1 MARKVFFSFQ
11 FKKDH
16 WRAGQV
22 RSIGAIEGNSEVL
35 DNKWEQIKSE
45 GDAAVKKWIN
55 ENMVGRSCLVVLI
68 GNGTANRKW
77 INYEI
82 EKAWADKKG
91 VVGIYIHNLK
101 NASGEQDTQG
111 INPFDYVYHDGK
123 KLSSIVKTFNSTFST
138 STYVYDDIKEKISD
152 LIDDAIKIRS
162 NYN

>member
-22 RSIGAIEGNSEVL
+22 RSIGAIEGNSEVS
-35 DNKWEQIKSE
+35 DNKWEQIKDQ
-45 GDAAVKKWIN
+45 GDDAVKKWIN
-55 ENMVGRSCLVVLI
+55 DNMAGRSCLVVLI

-82 EKAWADKKG
+82 KKAWDDKKG

-101 NASGEQDTQG
+101 NSASEQDDKG
-111 INPFDYVYHDGK
+111 HNPFDYVYHGEK
-123 KLSSIVKTFNSTFST
+123 KLSSIVKTFDSVYST
-138 STYVYDDIKEKISD
+138 SKYVYDDIKENISK
-152 LIDDAIKIRS
+152 LIDEAIQIRS
-162 NYN
+162 NY

>member
-22 RSIGAIEGNSEVL
+22 RNIGAIEGNSEVS
-35 DNKWEQIKSE
+35 DNKWEQIKEE
-45 GDAAVKKWIN
+45 GDNAVKKWIN

-82 EKAWADKKG
+82 EKAWSDKKG

-101 NASGEQDTQG
+101 NTEGEQDTQG
-111 INPFDYVYHDGK
+111 NNPFDYVYHDGK
-123 KLSSIVKTFNSTFST
+123 KLSTIVKAYNSSFST
-138 STYVYDDIKEKISD
+138 STYVYDDIKEKLSD
-152 LIDDAIKIRS
+152 LIDEAIKIRAD
-162 NYN
+162 Y

>member
-22 RSIGAIEGNSEVL
+22 RSIGSIEGNSEVS
-35 DNKWEQIKSE
+35 DNRWEQLHQA
-45 GDAAVKKWIN
+45 GDWAIQKWID

-82 EKAWADKKG
+82 NKAWSMGMG
-91 VVGIYIHNLK
+91 VVGIYIHKLK
-101 NASGEQDTQG
+101 DSSGEQDTRG
-111 INPFDYVYHDGK
+111 YNPFDYVYDGNTR
-123 KLSSIVKTFNSTFST
+123 LSNFVETFDSTYST
-138 STYVYDDIKEKISD
+138 STYVYDDIKNNISL
-152 LIDDAIKIRS
+152 LIERAIRIR
-162 NYN
+162 NQKR